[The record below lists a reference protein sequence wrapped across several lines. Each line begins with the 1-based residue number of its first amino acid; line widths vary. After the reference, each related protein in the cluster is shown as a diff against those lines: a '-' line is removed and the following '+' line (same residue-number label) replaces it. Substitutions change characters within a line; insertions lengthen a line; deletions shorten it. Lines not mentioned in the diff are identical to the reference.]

1 MDANTLYLR
10 PASLSDAPALRAI
23 YAPYVEKTAITFE
36 YTVPDVEA
44 FAARMRATLRRY
56 PYLVAVRGGE
66 IVGYAYAGAFGER
79 AAYAWAAEVS
89 IYLREDQR
97 RQGIG
102 RRLYAALEALLR
114 AQHVQTLY
122 ACIAYPDG
130 ADDVHLTKNS
140 AQFHAHIGYRLV
152 GEFSRCGYKFGTWYS
167 MVWMEK
173 HTGAHEAV
181 PQPVRP
187 FPGLAPEAVRRSCTR
202 GNRKPARFRLRKRA
216 GFLSLLQQLIRAK
229 QHLCSLGACDGCGG
243 VRAVRKHAAR
253 CQACNGSTRPVG
265 DV

>member
-1 MDANTLYLR
+1 MDANTMYLR

-36 YTVPDVEA
+36 CTVPDVEA

-66 IVGYAYAGAFGER
+66 IVGYAYAGAFGAR

-140 AQFHAHIGYRLV
+140 AQFHAHIGWKSTSARTKPCRSPC
-152 GEFSRCGYKFGTWYS
+152 SRFRS
-167 MVWMEK
+167 
-173 HTGAHEAV
+173 
-181 PQPVRP
+181 
-187 FPGLAPEAVRRSCTR
+187 LRRRRCVVSSTR

-216 GFLSLLQQLIRAK
+216 GYLSLLQQLIRAQ
-229 QHLCSLGACDGCGG
+229 QHLCSLGARDGCGG

>member
-1 MDANTLYLR
+1 MDANALYLR

-36 YTVPDVEA
+36 CTVPDVEE

-122 ACIAYPDG
+122 ACIA
-130 ADDVHLTKNS
+130 
-140 AQFHAHIGYRLV
+140 
-152 GEFSRCGYKFGTWYS
+152 SRCGYKFGTWYS

-173 HTGAHEAV
+173 HIGAHEAV
-181 PQPVRP
+181 PQPVLP
-187 FPGLAPEAVRRSCTR
+187 FPELAPDAVRSILHE
-202 GNRKPARFRLRKRA
+202 G
-216 GFLSLLQQLIRAK
+216 
-229 QHLCSLGACDGCGG
+229 
-243 VRAVRKHAAR
+243 
-253 CQACNGSTRPVG
+253 
-265 DV
+265 

>member
-1 MDANTLYLR
+1 MKLRFAVPEDAKALLR
-10 PASLSDAPALRAI
+10 I
-23 YAPYVEKTAITFE
+23 YAQYIDTNITFE
-36 YTVPDVEA
+36 YVLPSEEE
-44 FAARMRATLRRY
+44 FAERICSFSQVY
-56 PYLVAVRGGE
+56 PYLVCEENGR
-66 IVGYAYAGAFGER
+66 IVGYAYAAAFGER

-173 HTGAHEAV
+173 HIGAHEAV
-181 PQPVRP
+181 PQPVLP
-187 FPGLAPEAVRRSCTR
+187 FPELAPEAMRSILHE
-202 GNRKPARFRLRKRA
+202 G
-216 GFLSLLQQLIRAK
+216 
-229 QHLCSLGACDGCGG
+229 
-243 VRAVRKHAAR
+243 
-253 CQACNGSTRPVG
+253 
-265 DV
+265 

>member
-1 MDANTLYLR
+1 MDANTLHLR

-36 YTVPDVEA
+36 YTVPDVEE

-56 PYLVAVRGGE
+56 PYLVAMRGGE

-140 AQFHAHIGYRLV
+140 AQFHAHIGYRLRAV
-152 GEFSRCGYKFGTWYS
+152 GINSAPGTPWSGWKSTPARTKPCRSPCARFRSLRRRRC
-167 MVWMEK
+167 
-173 HTGAHEAV
+173 AA
-181 PQPVRP
+181 
-187 FPGLAPEAVRRSCTR
+187 SCTR